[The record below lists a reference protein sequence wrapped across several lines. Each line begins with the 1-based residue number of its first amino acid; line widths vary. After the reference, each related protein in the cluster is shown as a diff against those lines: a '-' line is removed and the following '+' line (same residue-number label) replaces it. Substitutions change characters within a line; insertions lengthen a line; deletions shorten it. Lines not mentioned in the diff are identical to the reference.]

1 MNLNICLIRK
11 LYFKENANATH
22 EDLENTCGM
31 KILTVEQVGEA
42 LMESFNYDK
51 VFTWNYNSNI

>member
-1 MNLNICLIRK
+1 MYVVHRFKNH
-11 LYFKENANATH
+11 FKENVKVTH

-51 VFTWNYNSNI
+51 VFT